1 MSRYVLDVIGML
13 NPTGR
18 DCKIFKMEED
28 NFGIIERIK
37 KLERRF
43 ARLERFVY
51 RMGLKEYIE
60 KPDMEIDISVNDDVE
75 WSDI

>member
-1 MSRYVLDVIGML
+1 MRNL
-13 NPTGR
+13 TGNAF
-18 DCKIFKMEED
+18 KIFKMEEN
-28 NFGIIERIK
+28 NFGMEERIR

-60 KPDMEIDISVNDDVE
+60 KPDMEIDVSVNDDVE

>member
-1 MSRYVLDVIGML
+1 
-13 NPTGR
+13 
-18 DCKIFKMEED
+18 MEED

>member
-1 MSRYVLDVIGML
+1 MRNL
-13 NPTGR
+13 TGNTF
-18 DCKIFKMEED
+18 KIFKMEED
-28 NFGIIERIK
+28 NYEIEERIR

-60 KPDMEIDISVNDDVE
+60 KPDMEIDVSVNDDVE

>member
-1 MSRYVLDVIGML
+1 MRRRTRNSFR
-13 NPTGR
+13 
-18 DCKIFKMEED
+18 IFKMEEED
-28 NFGIIERIK
+28 FGIEARLK

-51 RMGLKEYIE
+51 RMGLKEYLE
-60 KPDMEIDISVNDDVE
+60 KPDMEIDVSINDDVE